1 MAARRGRSEFWGT
14 NMRAIGI
21 GLAGGLWLTFA
32 GLATAQDTA
41 EALPSGDSA
50 TEAAAP
56 SAEQPNPFAELKWI
70 HGPTEVAVGEHAQLT
85 VPDGF
90 MYLEPAENTKF
101 QNLIQNPSNG
111 RESLIAPADL
121 RWFGL
126 FDFEDVGYVKD
137 DETIDADALLESV
150 KAGTEAGNEERRSR
164 GWAELTI
171 TGWRFQPR
179 YDPET
184 QRLEWA
190 IEAVSENLPVVN
202 FNTRL
207 LGRRGVTAATLVA
220 DPAALDP
227 AVTEFKQVLTG
238 FNYNEGETYAEF
250 KEGDKMAE
258 YGLAA
263 LIAGGGAAI
272 AAKTGLL
279 KGLWKFLV
287 AGGIAVAAWLAKIFK
302 GRKQDA

>member
-1 MAARRGRSEFWGT
+1 
-14 NMRAIGI
+14 MRAIGI
-21 GLAGGLWLTFA
+21 GLAGGLWLAFA
-32 GLATAQDTA
+32 GIAAAQDAA
-41 EALPSGDSA
+41 EP
-50 TEAAAP
+50 AAD
-56 SAEQPNPFAELKWI
+56 QPNPFAELNWI
-70 HGPTEVAVGEHAQLT
+70 LGPTEVKVGTQAQLT

-90 MYLEPAENTKF
+90 MFLEPAENSKF
-101 QNLIQNPSNG
+101 QELIENPTNG
-111 RESLIAPADL
+111 RESLIAPTDL

-126 FDFEDVGYVKD
+126 FDFEDIGYVKD
-137 DETIDADALLESV
+137 DEEIDAGALLESV
-150 KAGTEAGNEERRSR
+150 KAGTEAGNEERRKR

-171 TGWRFQPR
+171 TGWRFEPR

-220 DPAALDP
+220 DPGALDA

-238 FNYNEGETYAEF
+238 FDYKEGEAYADVQ
-250 KEGDKMAE
+250 EGDKMAE

-272 AAKTGLL
+272 AAKSGLL
-279 KGLWKFLV
+279 KGLWKFI
-287 AGGIAVAAWLAKIFK
+287 AAAGIAVAAWIARIFK
-302 GRKQDA
+302 GKKQDA